1 MRGLRF
7 WTGMALCMPQALG
20 VRARAPRLHAAP
32 GPTCGTATPE
42 HGAGGAEPLR
52 LLGFGDSIIAGAG
65 AADSGSALVAS
76 LARQMARELGR
87 PLAWRALGRSGA
99 GARVLHRQV
108 LAADSGPPAD
118 LVVVSAGVND
128 VTGLLPMRRWRRDL
142 SALALALRAHS
153 PGALVVLVGL
163 PPLDRFPLLPPA
175 LARVMG
181 GRARVFDAVL
191 AELAAAEDGWLH
203 LPIGPAVGPELFC
216 DDGFHPGD
224 AGYQVLVS
232 LVGAAVLAR
241 WREDPPAAAK
251 EGVAGLIGPWPLGA
265 EGEGSGGPNR

>member
-7 WTGMALCMPQALG
+7 WTGMALCMPQALV
-20 VRARAPRLHAAP
+20 VRARAPRLPAAP
-32 GPTCGTATPE
+32 GPTCGTATP
-42 HGAGGAEPLR
+42 GPGGGGAKPLR
-52 LLGFGDSIIAGAG
+52 LLGLGDSIIAGVG

-76 LARQMARELGR
+76 LARQMARDLGR

-108 LAADSGPPAD
+108 LAADRGPPAD

-128 VTGLLPMRRWRRDL
+128 VTGLLPMGRWRRDL
-142 SALALALRAHS
+142 AALALALRAHS
-153 PGALVVLVGL
+153 PGALIVLVGL

-191 AELAAAEDGWLH
+191 AELAAVEDGWLH
-203 LPIGPAVGPELFC
+203 VPIGAAVGPELFC
-216 DDGFHPGD
+216 GDGFHPGD
-224 AGYQVLVS
+224 AGYQVLAR

-241 WREDPPAAAK
+241 WRGDPPMIGK
-251 EGVAGLIGPWPLGA
+251 EGASSAIGPWGPGA
-265 EGEGSGGPNR
+265 EGEGSGGLVR